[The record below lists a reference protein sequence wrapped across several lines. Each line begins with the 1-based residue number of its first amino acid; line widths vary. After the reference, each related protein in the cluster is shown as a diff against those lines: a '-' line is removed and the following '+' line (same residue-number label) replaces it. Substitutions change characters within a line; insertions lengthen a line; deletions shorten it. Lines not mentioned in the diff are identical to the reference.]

1 MSSPGISNWDPRI
14 AFRGCCLVVYR
25 VRLFVDFWNFQ
36 LQWND
41 YLTAAVRCDWQKLPA
56 RFVAQAQTAISRAG
70 IDAVLQLEETR
81 VYASYNP
88 ARAEDMRLKGWLSN
102 FLDRQPSFRVF
113 TAERKD
119 KPAKVH
125 CRECNRDFDACP
137 ACSVPLVRSRE
148 KGVDTAIV
156 TDLLSLAWEGAFDV
170 AVLVS
175 SDADMIPCVER
186 VQEKGFKIIN
196 AAWPARGHDLAKTC
210 WASFDIASV
219 AKDLCREDARNG

>member
-1 MSSPGISNWDPRI
+1 MGS
-14 AFRGCCLVVYR
+14 R

-36 LQWND
+36 LQWNE
-41 YLTAAVRCDWQKLPA
+41 YLSAQKQCDWPRLPS
-56 RFVAQAQTAISRAG
+56 RFVAQAQDAIANAG
-70 IDAVLQLEETR
+70 IEDTLRLEETR

-88 ARAEDMRLKGWLSN
+88 ARAEDTNLKGWLSN

-113 TAERKD
+113 TMERKD
-119 KPAKVH
+119 KPAKFR
-125 CRECNRDFDACP
+125 CRACQTDFGTCP
-137 ACSVPLVRSRE
+137 SCSTPLVQSRE

-186 VQEKGFKIIN
+186 VQEKGFKVIN
-196 AAWPARGHDLAKTC
+196 ATWPIRGQDLAKAC
-210 WASFDIASV
+210 WASFDVMRV
-219 AKDLCREDARNG
+219 APSLVRTDTKSRQSRPGSRSNDPA